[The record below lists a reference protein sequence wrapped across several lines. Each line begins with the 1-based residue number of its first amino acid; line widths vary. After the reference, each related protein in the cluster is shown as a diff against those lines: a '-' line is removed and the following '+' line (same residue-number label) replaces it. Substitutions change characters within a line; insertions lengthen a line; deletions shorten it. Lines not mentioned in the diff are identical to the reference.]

1 MTGCVVHCE
10 ELREIGKREEQV
22 VVGDMCV
29 RLRPLEKSTNLKI
42 LLRTTFTYTHQTL
55 DADGARASLENL
67 MEGT

>member
-1 MTGCVVHCE
+1 MTARKNDGQRGG
-10 ELREIGKREEQV
+10 RERREEQV